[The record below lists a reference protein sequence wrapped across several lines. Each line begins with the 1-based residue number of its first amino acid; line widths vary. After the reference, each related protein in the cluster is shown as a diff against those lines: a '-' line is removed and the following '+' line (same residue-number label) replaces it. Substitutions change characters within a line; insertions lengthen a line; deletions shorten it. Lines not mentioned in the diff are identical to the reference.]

1 MISLRSSSSMT
12 IAAIL
17 DGAQVNVLTVTV
29 IDIIKLG
36 LLIVGDTTGLVL
48 LKLGQ
53 SGNPQTVKCVEK
65 YKGLKILRPV
75 KESNSVLST
84 NGKYRPQK
92 TEKQKIIADP
102 FFARETALRDL
113 AAEIKCDKGVS
124 FNQIKSCKKDATIS
138 SVFVFCTSMSRCI
151 KGNYGDYR

>member
-1 MISLRSSSSMT
+1 MAWFFLNWDNQAIRKRSN
-12 IAAIL
+12 AL
-17 DGAQVNVLTVTV
+17 KK
-29 IDIIKLG
+29 IK
-36 LLIVGDTTGLVL
+36 
-48 LKLGQ
+48 
-53 SGNPQTVKCVEK
+53 
-65 YKGLKILRPV
+65 LKILRPI

-92 TEKQKIIADP
+92 TEKQKVIADP